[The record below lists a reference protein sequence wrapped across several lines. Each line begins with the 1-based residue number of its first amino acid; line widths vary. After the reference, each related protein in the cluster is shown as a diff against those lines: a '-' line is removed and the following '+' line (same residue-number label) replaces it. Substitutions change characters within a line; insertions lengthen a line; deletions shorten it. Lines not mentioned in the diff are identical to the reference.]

1 MSHSPDRSLP
11 PTFTDPDLAGRT
23 ALVTGGGTGIG
34 RAVAHALASRGADVW
49 ITGRRAGPL
58 EQSAAEPTAGKL
70 RWCVLDASDS
80 EETAALARRIGEDQ
94 GALHILV
101 NNAAILG
108 PTGPLTATGL
118 SDVRAVWDINI
129 HGLYAT
135 TAVMLPLLQRGAR
148 GSDGTEGPAASVIN
162 LSSGVG
168 RQGRAGWG
176 PYAASKFAVE
186 GLTQCWAE
194 EFRSDRIAVNALN
207 PGATATVMRAE
218 AKPDEDPA
226 TLPRPEDLVPAFL
239 YLLSKEARDRTI
251 SGASIDARD
260 FLVPRG

>member
-1 MSHSPDRSLP
+1 M
-11 PTFTDPDLAGRT
+11 FTDVDLAGRI

-49 ITGRRAGPL
+49 ITGRRRGPL
-58 EQSAAEPTAGKL
+58 EQSVAEAPAG
-70 RWCVLDASDS
+70 RVRCCVLDASDS
-80 EETAALARRIGEDQ
+80 EETAGLARRIQGEH
-94 GALHILV
+94 GALHVLV

-118 SDVRAVWDINI
+118 ADVRTVWDINI

-135 TAVMLPLLQRGAR
+135 TALMLPLLCEGAR
-148 GSDGTEGPAASVIN
+148 RSDGWPGPAASVIN

-194 EFRSDRIAVNALN
+194 EFARDGIVVNALN
-207 PGATATVMRAE
+207 PGATATVMRAT
-218 AKPDEDPA
+218 AKPGEDPA
-226 TLPRPEDLVPAFL
+226 TLPRPEDIVPAFL
-239 YLLSKEARDRTI
+239 FLLSKEAHERKI
-251 SGASIDARD
+251 SGTSIDARD
-260 FLVPRG
+260 FLPV

>member
-1 MSHSPDRSLP
+1 
-11 PTFTDPDLAGRT
+11 
-23 ALVTGGGTGIG
+23 V
-34 RAVAHALASRGADVW
+34 V
-49 ITGRRAGPL
+49 
-58 EQSAAEPTAGKL
+58 
-70 RWCVLDASDS
+70 DASDS
-80 EETAALARRIGEDQ
+80 EETAVLARRIEEER

-108 PTGPLTATGL
+108 PTGPLSATCL
-118 SDVRAVWDINI
+118 ATVRTVWDINI

-135 TAVMLPLLQRGAR
+135 TALMLPLLREGAR
-148 GSDGTEGPAASVIN
+148 RSDGSPGPAANVIN

-186 GLTQCWAE
+186 GLSQCWAE
-194 EFRSDRIAVNALN
+194 EFASDGIAVNALN

-226 TLPRPEDLVPAFL
+226 TLPCPEDLVPAFL
-239 YLLSKEARDRTI
+239 YLLSKEAHERKI

-260 FLVPRG
+260 FFTGRD